1 MKLDYDL
8 IEDICLFK
16 YNHMIDSPQRV
27 NLRDARLSQDGEGI
41 IATCAIGESSIDGKR
56 AKPMMEEFYIKTEE
70 YKIMEEYSLSNE
82 HIEYGSIKKRD

>member
-27 NLRDARLSQDGEGI
+27 NLRDARMSSDGDGI
-41 IATCAIGESSIDGKR
+41 IATCAIGESAKDGMR
-56 AKPMMEEFYIKTEE
+56 ARPAMEEFYIKTEE
-70 YKIMEEYSLSNE
+70 YSRLLRE
-82 HIEYGSIKKRD
+82 KKLKDIGI

>member
-1 MKLDYDL
+1 MKLDYNL

-16 YNHMIDSPQRV
+16 YNHMIDYPQRV
-27 NLRDARLSQDGEGI
+27 NLRDVRLSHDGEGI

-70 YKIMEEYSLSNE
+70 YSRLLRE
-82 HIEYGSIKKRD
+82 KKLKDIGI